1 MALAGVAMSDF
12 QIRSSETEATLLFSG
27 IRGDYFTVVLSG
39 PVNASRDVWAYTDS
53 HGLADLFEWM
63 ASQSKPWNGSEG
75 WESIEGELKIYA
87 SCTILGAVTF
97 DIEMKHLGIAEEWR
111 VVTQIKSEFG
121 QLPSLATKARS
132 FFGPSP
138 S

>member
-1 MALAGVAMSDF
+1 MSDF

-63 ASQSKPWNGSEG
+63 ASQSSRGMEAKVGSL
-75 WESIEGELKIYA
+75 S
-87 SCTILGAVTF
+87 
-97 DIEMKHLGIAEEWR
+97 R
-111 VVTQIKSEFG
+111 VS
-121 QLPSLATKARS
+121 
-132 FFGPSP
+132 
-138 S
+138 

>member
-1 MALAGVAMSDF
+1 MSDF

-53 HGLADLFEWM
+53 HGLADLFAWM

-75 WESIEGELKIYA
+75 WESIEGGLKISA
-87 SCTILGAVTF
+87 SCTMLGAVTF

-111 VVTQIKSEFG
+111 GFTQIQSGIG
-121 QLPSLATKARS
+121 QVPSIATEARS
-132 FFGPSP
+132 AFGPAP
-138 S
+138 RFT

>member
-1 MALAGVAMSDF
+1 M
-12 QIRSSETEATLLFSG
+12 LFSG
-27 IRGDYFTVVLSG
+27 IRGDYFTIVLLG
-39 PVNASRDVWAYTDS
+39 PVSANRNVWAYTDA

-63 ASQSKPWNGSEG
+63 ASKSKPWRGSEG
-75 WESIEGELKIYA
+75 WESIEGEFKFYA
-87 SCTILGAVTF
+87 SCSALGAVTF
-97 DIEMKHLGIAEEWR
+97 DIEINHPGIAEAWR
-111 VVTQIKSEFG
+111 VTTKIKTDFG